1 MIRIL
6 GYQHL
11 GDQRLS
17 RNAAFDDTRRCGS
30 LHDRALA
37 RAAAVARSARDQDAE
52 GGRHDIETLGDILAD
67 LVERTAAAGAGLILD
82 IHDLL
87 DPFEMRRQRTAVGL
101 AHPIAVRPSGLRF
114 GGDLGLGERRLDILE
129 TQLQLIGIE
138 LFGTAAEPVAP
149 KRLEDR
155 PQTFDFRTGTLEL
168 AGLFEDERAERVNII
183 RQVRFHE
190 HGSSESAEE
199 RPVNQQSAVPVAGAR
214 HGRGASPVPP
224 EEPRAARP

>member
-1 MIRIL
+1 M
-6 GYQHL
+6 
-11 GDQRLS
+11 
-17 RNAAFDDTRRCGS
+17 
-30 LHDRALA
+30 A
-37 RAAAVARSARDQDAE
+37 RMPWR
-52 GGRHDIETLGDILAD
+52 
-67 LVERTAAAGAGLILD
+67 
-82 IHDLL
+82 
-87 DPFEMRRQRTAVGL
+87 
-101 AHPIAVRPSGLRF
+101 
-114 GGDLGLGERRLDILE
+114 
-129 TQLQLIGIE
+129 
-138 LFGTAAEPVAP
+138 TAAEPVAP

-214 HGRGASPVPP
+214 HGRGASPVLP

>member
-1 MIRIL
+1 M
-6 GYQHL
+6 
-11 GDQRLS
+11 
-17 RNAAFDDTRRCGS
+17 
-30 LHDRALA
+30 
-37 RAAAVARSARDQDAE
+37 
-52 GGRHDIETLGDILAD
+52 
-67 LVERTAAAGAGLILD
+67 
-82 IHDLL
+82 
-87 DPFEMRRQRTAVGL
+87 
-101 AHPIAVRPSGLRF
+101 
-114 GGDLGLGERRLDILE
+114 
-129 TQLQLIGIE
+129 
-138 LFGTAAEPVAP
+138 AP

-155 PQTFDFRTGTLEL
+155 PQTFDFRIGTLEL